1 MLNANFWDWKA
12 EPMSRPKIQKS
23 LINQTVYFLLRQFI
37 STSVNERQI
46 KWMQKYFYIYENK
59 YICTYIGEYKN
70 KIMTAIAI
78 LIYDCALSS
87 LLATIKSVSVK
98 FDFETMEIHW
108 INNPHL
114 TSNT

>member
-1 MLNANFWDWKA
+1 
-12 EPMSRPKIQKS
+12 
-23 LINQTVYFLLRQFI
+23 
-37 STSVNERQI
+37 
-46 KWMQKYFYIYENK
+46 MQKYFYIYENK

-114 TSNT
+114 TSNTQSKDQMCINFEDGSALYRIEC